1 MSTYRAMY
9 ITLETRKID
18 HNSRD
23 GEATDSTTVATQD
36 AQAMRAEALRQIE
49 LLPGPSQGG
58 SLRFHRHLE
67 VRRGNE
73 QQPHPPQRI
82 PLHDNLTEDQAK
94 EKVFAFTDISK
105 YVEEMNDNPAR
116 RSEFYYTKFFHL
128 RAHLGGNHAVHKEW
142 LSEAQKAYQ
151 RVLSAYAGDGKF
163 FHLRAHLG
171 GNNAV
176 QKEWVSEAQKAY
188 QRVFSAYAS
197 DGKVEIDKMGNELNK
212 LRQDLDPNQ

>member
-1 MSTYRAMY
+1 MY

-49 LLPGPSQGG
+49 LLP
-58 SLRFHRHLE
+58 F
-67 VRRGNE
+67 VRV
-73 QQPHPPQRI
+73 PRI
-82 PLHDNLTEDQAK
+82 IIRILLHDNLTEDQAK

-142 LSEAQKAYQ
+142 
-151 RVLSAYAGDGKF
+151 
-163 FHLRAHLG
+163 
-171 GNNAV
+171 
-176 QKEWVSEAQKAY
+176 VSEAQKAY